1 MRSLLFGQKSTN
13 LTIFFLVLTVLIILL
28 MDVRNIIS
36 FANIK
41 NNYLRQMMKYETVIF
56 CLIMSQDFQKITVKV
71 KVELFD

>member
-1 MRSLLFGQKSTN
+1 
-13 LTIFFLVLTVLIILL
+13 

-41 NNYLRQMMKYETVIF
+41 KQLLNTIF
-56 CLIMSQDFQKITVKV
+56 CLITSQDFQKIKVKV

>member
-1 MRSLLFGQKSTN
+1 
-13 LTIFFLVLTVLIILL
+13 

-56 CLIMSQDFQKITVKV
+56 CLIMSQDFQKIKVKV

>member
-1 MRSLLFGQKSTN
+1 
-13 LTIFFLVLTVLIILL
+13 

-71 KVELFD
+71 KVELCD